1 MNFSII
7 HPSRER
13 CGRAREAI
21 IHWLDNFSGTN
32 SLEYILSIDSDDEQR
47 QCYIELCQEFN
58 IRLIIN
64 NNRSLV
70 DAANNGCELATGDC
84 FVLVSDDFGCPLN
97 WDVLLEAKIELSGL
111 ETYGVLINDGI
122 TGVDT
127 QIMSLPIISKTLYQK
142 IGYIYHPEF
151 FSLWADNALLD
162 VVNLLK
168 CKIHATDLIFEHHH
182 YSVGKSKKDHTYE
195 RENSKAAYNI
205 GRSTYER
212 LKERNYDL

>member
-21 IHWLDNFSGTN
+21 IHWLDNFSGEN
-32 SLEYILSIDSDDEQR
+32 LLEYILSIDSDDEQR
-47 QCYIELCQEFN
+47 QCYIDLCMEFN
-58 IRLIIN
+58 IQLIIN

-70 DAANNGCELATGDC
+70 DAANNGCEIATGDC

-97 WDVLLEAKIELSGL
+97 WDKLLAQRIGNKQM
-111 ETYGVLINDGI
+111 YGVLINDGI
-122 TGVDT
+122 TGINT
-127 QIMSLPIISKTLYQK
+127 PIMSLPIISKTLYQR

-162 VVNLLK
+162 VVNLLN
-168 CKIHATDLIFEHHH
+168 CKIDATDLIFEHHH
-182 YSVGKSKKDHTYE
+182 YSVGKSKKDHTYA
-195 RENSKAAYNI
+195 RENSSQAHKMGQA
-205 GRSTYER
+205 TYHR
-212 LKERNYDL
+212 LKARNYDL

>member
-1 MNFSII
+1 MKFSII

-21 IHWLDNFSGTN
+21 IHWIDNFSGKN
-32 SLEYILSIDSDDEQR
+32 ELEYIVSIDSDDEQR
-47 QCYIELCQEFN
+47 QCYIDLCMEFDL
-58 IRLIIN
+58 RLIIN

-97 WDVLLEAKIELSGL
+97 WDLSLQKYIGNA

-122 TGVDT
+122 TGKNT
-127 QIMSLPIISKTLYQK
+127 QIMSLPIISRSLYK
-142 IGYIYHPEF
+142 RLGYIYHPEF

-162 VVNLLK
+162 VV
-168 CKIHATDLIFEHHH
+168 KILNCMIDATDLIFEHHH
-182 YSVGKSKKDHTYE
+182 YSVGKSKVDTTYK
-195 RENSKAAYNI
+195 RENSKEAHSIGQAAYH
-205 GRSTYER
+205 R

>member
-32 SLEYILSIDSDDEQR
+32 SLEYILSIDSDDQQR
-47 QCYIELCQEFN
+47 QCYIDLCMEFN
-58 IRLIIN
+58 LRLIIN

-97 WDVLLEAKIELSGL
+97 WDKLLAEKIGNAEM
-111 ETYGVLINDGI
+111 YGVLINDGI

-162 VVNLLK
+162 VVNLLN
-168 CKIHATDLIFEHHH
+168 CKIHATDLIFEHYH
-182 YSVGKSKKDHTYE
+182 YSVGKSKRDHTYD
-195 RENSKAAYNI
+195 RENSKQAHTLGQAAY
-205 GRSTYER
+205 RR
-212 LKERNYDL
+212 LKERNFDL

>member
-13 CGRAREAI
+13 CGRAREAV
-21 IHWLDNFSGTN
+21 IHWLDNFSGEN
-32 SLEYILSIDSDDEQR
+32 SLEYIISIDSDDQQR
-47 QCYIELCQEFN
+47 QCYIELCTEFN
-58 IRLIIN
+58 IQLIIN

-70 DAANNGCELATGDC
+70 DASNNGCELATGDC

-97 WDVLLEAKIELSGL
+97 WDKLLQSKIEKSGL

-127 QIMSLPIISKTLYQK
+127 QIMSLPIISKTLFEK
-142 IGYIYHPEF
+142 IGYIYHPDF

-162 VVNLLK
+162 VVNLLN
-168 CKIHATDLIFEHHH
+168 CKINATDLIFEHHH
-182 YSVGKSKKDHTYE
+182 YSVGKSKKDHTYA
-195 RENSKAAYNI
+195 RENSSQAHKMGQA
-205 GRSTYER
+205 TYHR
-212 LKERNYDL
+212 LKARNYDL